1 MTRRAKIISVLVAIC
16 LTELVTLLVWRANR
30 PDTAMAENDPQ
41 LEVLRRHLD
50 DERGQGGVIR
60 IRDDSFVNRLTC
72 TIPPFVQ
79 PERVLRERGIEPKVT
94 GSDYADSV
102 TYFLRVNEDQ
112 TLVRGFASA
121 AMPFEETNCVE
132 GRFLFRLADCR
143 SPALELLASTCATL
157 VKE

>member
-1 MTRRAKIISVLVAIC
+1 MTRRGKIISVLVAVF

-30 PDTAMAENDPQ
+30 PETAMTEEDPQ

-79 PERVLRERGIEPKVT
+79 PERVLREHGIEPKIA
-94 GSDYADSV
+94 GSDYADTV

-132 GRFLFRLADCR
+132 GRFLFRLSDCR